1 MLGKLI
7 KHEFKDT
14 IRLFW
19 PIFSLIVVLTPLFAF
34 LMKLGI
40 NDISNYEVDGESNLN
55 LTYALQGGLIGYYLL
70 LVGLFLG
77 CQIMMALRF
86 YRTIATNEAYLT
98 FTLPTSTGKI
108 LFSKWLIAMLYYI
121 VSGILA
127 VFSILFTILVAT
139 PATFKGM
146 IQAFQDLIL
155 NIDIDSFSLL
165 SLVVLVF
172 IVSGAAK
179 ILQFYVSIML
189 GQLFRSHRAI
199 ISIGFYI
206 ALSVALQIVSSLVL
220 LPVIYFNFLDGLP
233 SSDYVI
239 HSFLLMLIL
248 FQAVLA
254 GGFYFATYLIL
265 RKRLNVR

>member
-34 LMKLGI
+34 LMKLG
-40 NDISNYEVDGESNLN
+40 SNGIFSSYEEKNGLN

-127 VFSILFTILVAT
+127 FFSILFTIIVVT
-139 PATFKGM
+139 PATFKE
-146 IQAFQDLIL
+146 IVQTFEDFIL

-165 SLVVLVF
+165 SLVALVF

-179 ILQFYVSIML
+179 ILQFYVSIVL

-206 ALSVALQIVSSLVL
+206 ALSVVLQIVSSLVL

-233 SSDYVI
+233 SSDYII
-239 HSFLLMLIL
+239 HSFLLILIL
-248 FQAVLA
+248 FNAVLA
-254 GGFYFATYLIL
+254 GGFYFTTYLII

>member
-34 LMKLGI
+34 LMKLGM
-40 NDISNYEVDGESNLN
+40 NDIFFNYEEQNGLN

-98 FTLPTSTGKI
+98 FTLPTSMGKI

-127 VFSILFTILVAT
+127 FFSILFTVIVAT
-139 PATFKGM
+139 PATFKE
-146 IQAFQDLIL
+146 IVQTFEDLIL

-165 SLVVLVF
+165 SLAALVF

-179 ILQFYVSIML
+179 ILQFYVCIML

-206 ALSVALQIVSSLVL
+206 ALSVILQIVSSLVL
-220 LPVIYFNFLDGLP
+220 LPVIYFNFFDNL
-233 SSDYVI
+233 SSSNYVI
-239 HSFLLMLIL
+239 HSFLLLLIL
-248 FQAVLA
+248 FNAVLA
-254 GGFYFATYLIL
+254 GGFYFTTYLIM